1 MKNLFNLM
9 ISIVLLVTPLAEAH
23 AAGSVSKAYVTV
35 TAPKVGEKPIMK
47 GTVPSSASTMV
58 TKVVWSGELDENGCF
73 KAGESYTVKIYL
85 SMKSG
90 MDKVFRNHQASEWK
104 INGKWATFKEVAS
117 SSGRKCTLEYTFGRI
132 GMGSRIITSGDFT
145 IAPPVPGQKPAATAT
160 VNNPDIEIKDIKWD
174 GFFDENGNFKS
185 HEQYGASIYISVR
198 QGCLGSFN
206 MLDKNNNFTVNG
218 KKVRVLQKGSRTDMM
233 VAWKGYTESSLD
245 YVDMSRL
252 YTLEQADKLHKSYKP
267 LTLNIGK
274 LYMEAME
281 EIGRESTSTNGVID
295 NFGVNKLSPLERIS
309 VEKVIVNIPDRVS
322 YEFMLQGLP
331 NVKEV
336 WFDENSE
343 PAYILAALVND
354 AMKAG
359 HSNSNSNPYYY
370 GSQGGTTRD
379 LAIYL
384 PASKYPKGL
393 VSLQEQNSRNLTWMA
408 GIQTQLL
415 KFRTYTYSGN
425 MYQAMSKKENCKMYC
440 PGHVFTAKVAAAHT
454 VMRQVSCT
462 EIPLFYYSCKYC
474 GECEHD
480 PKHTFALAAG
490 EDPKPIPCG
499 HTYVMHDLSEKNYIG
514 RNTRG
519 EKVYIMSCCYCGK
532 NENEVNPM
540 NRANEKWGLTEVF
553 ADELSVMYFAV
564 KEDDHGAKTSPK
576 AVNETKWA
584 MANQLIDKSVLGTD
598 YLKSINRLQLAS
610 LVVRLVE
617 QLIEKE
623 ISPASANT
631 FSDTENVYILK
642 AHAAGVMSGK
652 SGNSF
657 APGETATR
665 QDVAVAIFNAL
676 QYVKQNSSIRYTVYT
691 PELDKFSDKSQI
703 APWALEAMGFTH
715 KLGIIEPSSK
725 TTIEPLKACSIEEAV
740 IAAHRGYYADEI
752 GWYQCDP
759 DVYMEVLW
767 AQPEK
772 RGVFSISTY
781 TAGDRIWVDQP
792 WIGRCRKK
800 IRLEEAMLP
809 FLDEHSGTRVYADGG
824 HFLPI
829 KEL

>member
-1 MKNLFNLM
+1 MRHLLS
-9 ISIVLLVTPLAEAH
+9 ILTGIVLLVTPFVDIH
-23 AAGSVSKAYVTV
+23 AAGSVTKAYVTV
-35 TAPKVGEKPIMK
+35 TVPKVGERPLMK

-73 KAGESYTVKIYL
+73 KAGEAYTVKVYL
-85 SMKSG
+85 SIKSG

-117 SSGRKCTLEYTFGRI
+117 SSGRKCILEYNFGRI
-132 GMGSRIITSGDFT
+132 GMESRVITSGDFT
-145 IAPPVPGQKPAATAT
+145 IAPPVPGQKPATTAT
-160 VNNPDIEIKDIKWD
+160 VNNPDIEIKDIKWG

-185 HEQYGASIYISVR
+185 HEQYGVSIYISVR

-206 MLDKNNNFTVNG
+206 MMDKNNNFTVNG
-218 KKVRVLQKGSRTDMM
+218 KKVHVLQKNSRTDMI
-233 VAWKGYTESSLD
+233 VSWKGYTESSLD

-252 YTLEQADKLHKSYKP
+252 YTLEQADKLHKTYKP
-267 LTLNIGK
+267 ITLNVGK
-274 LYMEAME
+274 LYME
-281 EIGRESTSTNGVID
+281 EIENSGRGSITENGRID
-295 NFGVNKLSPLERIS
+295 RYCIDKLSAIERIR
-309 VEKVIVNIPDRVS
+309 VEKVIVNIPDKTS
-322 YEFMLQGLP
+322 YRFMLQGLP
-331 NVKEV
+331 NVKEI

-343 PAYILAALVND
+343 PAYILAAQVQD
-354 AMKAG
+354 AMTPG
-359 HSNSNSNPYYY
+359 YSNTNNKLFYY

-379 LAIYL
+379 MAIYL
-384 PASKYPKGL
+384 PASKYPEGL
-393 VSLQEQNSRNLTWMA
+393 KSLQEQNSKNLLWMG
-408 GIQTQLL
+408 GIKPQML
-415 KFRTYTYSGN
+415 KYRTYTYTGN
-425 MYQAMSKKENCKMYC
+425 MYQAMNKKEACKMHC
-440 PGHVFTAKVAAAHT
+440 PGHEFTAKVAAAHT

-462 EIPLFYYSCKYC
+462 ENPLFYYSCKHC

-480 PKHTFALAAG
+480 PKHTFQLG
-490 EDPKPIPCG
+490 PGDEVKTHHCG

-576 AVNETKWA
+576 ALNETKWA
-584 MANQLIDKSVLGTD
+584 MVNQLIDKSVLGTD
-598 YLKSINRLQLAS
+598 YLKPINRLQLAS
-610 LVVRLVE
+610 LAVRLIE

-623 ISPASANT
+623 ISPAPANS
-631 FSDTENVYILK
+631 FSDTENIYILK

-652 SGNSF
+652 NGNSF
-657 APGETATR
+657 APEETATR
-665 QDVAVAIFNAL
+665 QDMAAAIFNAL
-676 QYVKQNSSIRYTVYT
+676 QYVKRNSSIRYTVYT

-715 KLGIIEPSSK
+715 KLGIIEAVTK
-725 TTIEPLKACSIEEAV
+725 NTIEPLKACSIEEAV

-752 GWYQCDP
+752 GWYQCNP
-759 DVYMEVLW
+759 DVYLELLW

-772 RGVFSISTY
+772 RGVFAISTY
-781 TAGDRIWVDQP
+781 TAGDRIWVDKP

-800 IRLEEAMLP
+800 IRIEQAMLP
-809 FLDEHSGTRVYADGG
+809 FLDEYSGTRVYADGG